1 MVLGKTPE
9 NTYKIGVKTGI
20 LKGTFMRNAFAV
32 CPRKHIAPDDVPT
45 KSVSIREATKMLPG
59 GGQGIF
65 HCDYKQ
71 SSLQCS
77 SRRCKCKK
85 ITEFASV
92 IVIIVQN
99 ILLFLQEQIRKYL
112 TIFLRQDFV
121 RQDFFRI
128 FLEYNDN
135 FFID

>member
-1 MVLGKTPE
+1 MAKEFFTAITNRAVYSVPAADA
-9 NTYKIGVKTGI
+9 
-20 LKGTFMRNAFAV
+20 NA
-32 CPRKHIAPDDVPT
+32 K
-45 KSVSIREATKMLPG
+45 
-59 GGQGIF
+59 
-65 HCDYKQ
+65 
-71 SSLQCS
+71 
-77 SRRCKCKK
+77 KK

-92 IVIIVQN
+92 VVIIVQN
-99 ILLFLQEQIRKYL
+99 ILLFLQEQIRKYS